1 MEMHSVIN
9 YMNCNCQ
16 TAHINYCIMKSML
29 SENDYD
35 SYSLHN
41 ILDAIPSVKYH
52 KIKHVI

>member
-1 MEMHSVIN
+1 MEMYSVIN

-16 TAHINYCIMKSML
+16 TAHINNCVMKSMI

-35 SYSLHN
+35 SYNLQN
-41 ILDAIPSVKYH
+41 ILDVIPSGKYH